1 MSIEWIIG
9 IIISGIG
16 IYVKN
21 QIDLTNIKKD
31 IEMDNKLT
39 KQQFDKIDTKI
50 DTNEKKFIG
59 SIDNVEKLNKSKFD
73 MIETKIDNSEKKF
86 IESIDNL
93 EKTLSS
99 FEKVLEK
106 MDKNQSELTKTIVA
120 IQLSLAKIE
129 K

>member
-59 SIDNVEKLNKSKFD
+59 LIDNVEKLKY
-73 MIETKIDNSEKKF
+73 ETYLISNMFFKHQYQRAS
-86 IESIDNL
+86 
-93 EKTLSS
+93 
-99 FEKVLEK
+99 
-106 MDKNQSELTKTIVA
+106 
-120 IQLSLAKIE
+120 
-129 K
+129 

>member
-9 IIISGIG
+9 IIVSGVG

-21 QIDLTNIKKD
+21 QIDLANIKKD

-39 KQQFDKIDTKI
+39 KQ
-50 DTNEKKFIG
+50 
-59 SIDNVEKLNKSKFD
+59 KFD
-73 MIETKIDNSEKKF
+73 MIDTKIDNSEKKF

-120 IQLSLAKIE
+120 IQVSLAKIE